1 MILPS
6 EKELRAALAR
16 FAEVRFAHDVH
27 PTAPSGRALED
38 ATYTLCVM
46 VGARTVAEALVAADA
61 LLQRFGADRK
71 ASAAQEDKTL
81 AAHDD
86 KTLAA

>member
-6 EKELRAALAR
+6 EKDLRAALAR

-27 PTAPSGRALED
+27 PTAHSAGALED

-46 VGARTVAEALVAADA
+46 VGTRTVAEALAAADV

-71 ASAAQEDKTL
+71 AAAIQEDKTL
-81 AAHDD
+81 AA
-86 KTLAA
+86 

>member
-27 PTAPSGRALED
+27 PTAHSGRALED

-46 VGARTVAEALVAADA
+46 VGTRTVAEALAAADV
-61 LLQRFGADRK
+61 LLQRFVADRK
-71 ASAAQEDKTL
+71 GTAIQGDKTL
-81 AAHDD
+81 AA
-86 KTLAA
+86 